1 MIMATAILHRME
13 GVMHCPICNARMEE
27 EFGCIN
33 DTDNDEIYDVMM
45 GYTCKCGFKMD
56 TNGEEVE

>member
-1 MIMATAILHRME
+1 
-13 GVMHCPICNARMEE
+13 MHCPICNARMEE